1 MSINKIQ
8 LQKGISL
15 IKFFEEF
22 PDDKSC
28 CDFLRQHKWPA
39 GFHCRRCSYN
49 KSSIQQRGTRE
60 IHECLNCFYQESLT
74 AHTLFEYTRLPLQKW
89 FLAVQLLTQAKTCM
103 SAMELHRHLNINI
116 KTAQLLKHKL
126 MQTLTEIEGKRV
138 LTDRVECDDAFLG
151 GVLKGDKRGKGSRGS
166 ENRVP
171 FVAAVQTDKSH
182 HPHFAVLTP
191 LKAFTRAEI
200 KRWSQKHLA
209 AQACVLTNTLEC
221 FKGIDD
227 VCLHKIY
234 NIKKEGFAFI
244 DTEFKW
250 VNTLL
255 SNVKTAFSG
264 TLHAFNFKKYSRR
277 YLGNM
282 QFRFNHRF
290 DLKNCFYEV
299 LYGAVITSPKP
310 AKILYSALSG

>member
-8 LQKGISL
+8 LQKGMSL
-15 IKFFEEF
+15 IDFFKTFHDE
-22 PDDKSC
+22 KNC
-28 CDFLRQHKWPA
+28 CDFLRQQKWPD
-39 GFHCRRCSYN
+39 GFHCRRCFHN
-49 KSSIQQRGTRE
+49 KSSIQHRGTRE

-89 FLAVQLLTQAKTCM
+89 FLAIQLLTQAKTCM
-103 SAMELHRHLNINI
+103 SAMEMHRHLNVNI

-126 MQTLTEIEGKRV
+126 MQTLTELEGNRV
-138 LTDRVECDDAFLG
+138 LTDRVECNAAYLG
-151 GVLKGDKRGKGSRGS
+151 GVLKEGKGGPSLES
-166 ENRVP
+166 KVP

-191 LKAFTRAEI
+191 LKAFTRDQI
-200 KRWSQKHLA
+200 KDWSKKHLD
-209 AQACVLTNTLEC
+209 AQACVLSNTTDS

-227 VCLHKIY
+227 VCQHKAY
-234 NIKKEGFAFI
+234 KLKKEGIALV
-244 DTEFKW
+244 DTELKW

-255 SNVKTAFSG
+255 ANVKAAFSG
-264 TLHAFNFKKYSRR
+264 ALHAFDFNKYSRR

-290 DLKNCFYEV
+290 DLKDCFYEV
-299 LYGAVITSPKP
+299 LHSAVVTSPKS
-310 AKILYSALSG
+310 AKVLFSVLSG

>member
-8 LQKGISL
+8 LQKGMSL
-15 IKFFEEF
+15 IEFLKTF
-22 PDDKSC
+22 PDEKSC
-28 CDFLRQHKWPA
+28 RDFLRQQKWPD
-39 GFHCRRCSYN
+39 GFHCRRCSHH
-49 KSSIQQRGTRE
+49 KSSMQQRGTRE
-60 IHECLNCFYQESLT
+60 IYECLNCFYQESLT

-89 FLAVQLLTQAKTCM
+89 FLSIQLLTQAKTCM
-103 SAMELHRHLNINI
+103 SAMELHRHLNVNI

-126 MQTLTEIEGKRV
+126 MQTLTETEENRV
-138 LTDRVECDDAFLG
+138 LTGRVECDDAYLG
-151 GVLKGDKRGKGSRGS
+151 GALKGGKRGRGS
-166 ENRVP
+166 ENKVP

-200 KRWSQKHLA
+200 KAWSQKHLA
-209 AQACVLTNTLEC
+209 AQACVLSDSLDC

-227 VCLHKIY
+227 VCQHKVY
-234 NIKKEGFAFI
+234 NIKKEGFTLA

-255 SNVKTAFSG
+255 SNVKSAFSG
-264 TLHAFNFKKYSRR
+264 ALHAFNFHKYSRR
-277 YLGNM
+277 YLGHM

-290 DLKNCFYEV
+290 DLKDCFYEV
-299 LYGAVITSPKP
+299 LHSAVITSPKP
-310 AKILYSALSG
+310 AKVLFSALSG